1 MPSEF
6 SSDRNPPFAMICW
19 GSDECVVRA
28 VPSYV
33 GPGTAGLESEAG
45 IARTERLR
53 QKQSY
58 NQGAIR
64 FGPLLE
70 GGTPALANELVDLAS
85 LANRRLAAALSAPS
99 IGLRPGSE
107 TRTR

>member
-1 MPSEF
+1 NEF
-6 SSDRNPPFAMICW
+6 SNKRNTPFSMVCW
-19 GSDECVVRA
+19 ASMNAWFGRCRLTLARE
-28 VPSYV
+28 
-33 GPGTAGLESEAG
+33 TAGLESEAG
-45 IARTERLR
+45 IAGTERLR

-64 FGPLLE
+64 FDPLLE
-70 GGTPALANELVDLAS
+70 GGTSALANELVDLAS